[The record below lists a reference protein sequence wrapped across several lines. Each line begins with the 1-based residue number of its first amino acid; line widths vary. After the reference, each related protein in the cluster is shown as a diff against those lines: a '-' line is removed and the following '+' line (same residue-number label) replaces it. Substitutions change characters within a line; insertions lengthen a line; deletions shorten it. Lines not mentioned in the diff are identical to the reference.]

1 MDKNMLG
8 DLDNLPEEDKMR
20 MAVMV
25 DQLQVRDRSTPR
37 PPLIVPL
44 LDPYLVLKPACP
56 RSYFDSLRSEFVS
69 RYSKCSD

>member
-37 PPLIVPL
+37 PSLIVPL
-44 LDPYLVLKPACP
+44 LDPYVVPKTG
-56 RSYFDSLRSEFVS
+56 VS
-69 RYSKCSD
+69 AI